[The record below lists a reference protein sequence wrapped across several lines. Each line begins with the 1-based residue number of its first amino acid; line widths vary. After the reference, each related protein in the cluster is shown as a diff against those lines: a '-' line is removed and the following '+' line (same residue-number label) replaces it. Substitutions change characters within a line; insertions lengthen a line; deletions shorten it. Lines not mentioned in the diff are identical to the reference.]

1 MHFSNKS
8 TGLPHLSEPTGAEVT
23 GEAQSLGSLPASFT
37 SGFGWYVV
45 YTNIKC
51 EQRARMGLCA
61 KGFAVYLP
69 TFQREIRH
77 ARRVKLVERP
87 LFPRYL
93 FVGFDINRDPW
104 TEVRRTDGV
113 ERLLSHEEIPVRV
126 PHGVVEEL
134 RAAAQLVAR
143 VEKAAAPTPPIP
155 GDCVKIGDGAFR
167 DFVVQVVSAPDE
179 RDRVEILMNVLG
191 GERKIKM
198 ALSALR
204 PRAQS

>member
-8 TGLPHLSEPTGAEVT
+8 AGGSLSSAPAAAEVT
-23 GEAQSLGSLPASFT
+23 GETLSCGREPASGARDFA
-37 SGFGWYVV
+37 WYVA

-51 EQRARMGLCA
+51 EQRARMELCA

-69 TFQREIRH
+69 TFLREIRH
-77 ARRVKLVERP
+77 ARRVNVVERP

-113 ERLLSHEEIPVRV
+113 ERLLSHEEMPVRV

-134 RAAAQLVAR
+134 RAATHLFAG
-143 VEKAAAPTPPIP
+143 VEKAGLALPVI
-155 GDCVKIGDGAFR
+155 GDCVKIADGPFR
-167 DFVVQVVSAPDE
+167 DFVVQVASAPDE
-179 RDRVEILMNVLG
+179 RHRVEVLMHVLG

-198 ALSALR
+198 ALAALR
-204 PRAQS
+204 RHGQG